1 MPFRLR
7 YQAHDFELP
16 QGEFA
21 IGRATECQLSLDDP
35 LVSRRHA
42 ILRVTRDLVTVED
55 LGSRNGVLVGG
66 ERIRKERNLVAG
78 DRIQIGSQ
86 EMVLVQVDDSVS
98 RPRLEG
104 IRATQ
109 TYGAMPATRVD
120 EAAEPT
126 VSTELAGA
134 HDVSKTRSSF
144 ALLGGVADK
153 AFAMNRAEE
162 AERVL
167 RSLLLDVLR
176 QARAPGGVALEL
188 AEQAARY
195 AARLATATG
204 KGGWLEYTFE
214 LYGAMA
220 RVPPAPIVDEMY
232 TVIRKV
238 KAVEIG
244 KLRAFVSALKALP
257 PAALG
262 PNERFLMQR
271 LEGLERLAT
280 LK

>member
-1 MPFRLR
+1 MSFRLR

-42 ILRVTRDLVTVED
+42 ILRVTHSAVTVED

-66 ERIRKERNLVAG
+66 ERIRKERTLAAG

-86 EMVLVQVDDSVS
+86 EMVLVRVEDAVA
-98 RPRLEG
+98 RARLEG

-109 TYGAMPATRVD
+109 TYGAIPATRIEDSV
-120 EAAEPT
+120 EPT

-134 HDVSKTRSSF
+134 QDVSKTRSSF

-153 AFAMNRAEE
+153 ALAMNRSEE

-167 RSLLLDVLR
+167 RALLLDVLR
-176 QARAPGGVALEL
+176 QAREPGGVALEL
-188 AEQAARY
+188 AEQSARY
-195 AARLATATG
+195 AARLAAATG
-204 KGGWLEYTFE
+204 KGGWLEYVFE
-214 LYGAMA
+214 LYGALA

-238 KAVEIG
+238 KAIDIA
-244 KLRAFVSALKALP
+244 KLRAFVGALRAQP
-257 PAALG
+257 PAAMG
-262 PNERFLMQR
+262 PNERFLVQR
-271 LEGLERLAT
+271 LEGLERLGK